1 MKRLSAVLGLVLL
14 AAAVAP
20 TFAASAPRVQKIVMT
35 VTRDGFE
42 PARVKVQAGRP
53 VHLVVTRQVE
63 RTCATDI
70 VIKELGISRPLPLG
84 KAVDVRFTPKKT
96 GTLRYA
102 CAMDMIA
109 GELVVQ

>member
-1 MKRLSAVLGLVLL
+1 VQTSATLGD
-14 AAAVAP
+14 AVA
-20 TFAASAPRVQKIVMT
+20 TF
-35 VTRDGFE
+35 
-42 PARVKVQAGRP
+42 
-53 VHLVVTRQVE
+53 
-63 RTCATDI
+63 
-70 VIKELGISRPLPLG
+70 KELGISRPLPLG